1 MKIITDSSCDLPD
14 SLLKEYEIEV
24 VPLTITFAGEGEYLE
39 GVDLSKEEFR
49 EKLGNAKVLP
59 RTTAVDPNRFLAAF
73 QKALKETGE
82 VIYVGLSSRLSG
94 TFQAAA
100 LARDILGTN
109 KVHLIDSL
117 SASIGVGV
125 LALRAAQLVRKG
137 MALPAL
143 LDKLSRL
150 RDNMITMC
158 TMDTL
163 ENLVQ
168 GGRLSRVQ
176 GRLGSLL
183 DIKPV
188 ILGNDGK
195 LHMVDRVRG
204 RHKALSRISSL
215 LVQYSKGCSN
225 KLVGIA
231 HFNCLDDVMK
241 IKEYI
246 NQTSTSVDYLIS
258 DMGASMATHGG
269 PGTIV
274 IACIE

>member
-14 SLLKEYEIEV
+14 SVLREYDIEV
-24 VPLTITFAGEGEYLE
+24 VPLTNTFPGEGEYLE
-39 GVDLSKEEFR
+39 GVDLSKEQFQ
-49 EKLGNAKVLP
+49 EKLKNARILP

-94 TFQAAA
+94 TYQAAS
-100 LARDILGTN
+100 LAREMLGSDRI
-109 KVHLIDSL
+109 HLIDSL
-117 SASIGVGV
+117 SASMGVGV
-125 LALRAAQLVRKG
+125 LAFRAAQLVRKG
-137 MALPAL
+137 MALPVL
-143 LDKLSRL
+143 LEKLNHL
-150 RDNMITMC
+150 RDGMITMC

-188 ILGNDGK
+188 ILGDDGK

-204 RHKALSRISSL
+204 RNRALSRMSSL
-215 LVQYSKGCSN
+215 LVY
-225 KLVGIA
+225 
-231 HFNCLDDVMK
+231 
-241 IKEYI
+241 Y
-246 NQTSTSVDYLIS
+246 YR
-258 DMGASMATHGG
+258 
-269 PGTIV
+269 
-274 IACIE
+274 